1 MIWSSTIGFQ
11 GLAATA
17 PTGRPSCGKR
27 GDHDHYYDDH
37 DYNDDHDHNND
48 DNHDHDNDDGYER
61 WGWLK
66 KCLDGDDDDDDVD
79 DDVCPNLVFQT
90 LRERDFEPAC
100 WGLQEVFPL
109 H

>member
-1 MIWSSTIGFQ
+1 MTIMITIMIMIIWWSWS
-11 GLAATA
+11 
-17 PTGRPSCGKR
+17 
-27 GDHDHYYDDH
+27 
-37 DYNDDHDHNND
+37 DHDHNND

-66 KCLDGDDDDDDVD
+66 KCLDGDDDDD
-79 DDVCPNLVFQT
+79 VCPNLVFQT